1 MVQPNTSRA
10 HVFAESFISSGGI
23 ETLLVLLQREEK
35 TGNHNVL
42 EGLKSHEKDTV
53 FSGLDST
60 EVKAQT
66 GNLQLHNENNSQE
79 DSQLVSSRSEY
90 STKLSTS
97 TNIEGA
103 ESSPVSQFSR
113 NVGGTSFLISDGG
126 RNNAYNSDNGDGI
139 VVGIINLMGALVTSG
154 HLKFGSA
161 ISSSNYSST
170 IQGNRTT
177 EDDYSM
183 YNDNVY
189 LLLFALQKAFQA
201 APQRLM
207 TTNVY
212 TALLGATVIFLQ
224 SLNP

>member
-1 MVQPNTSRA
+1 MQK
-10 HVFAESFISSGGI
+10 
-23 ETLLVLLQREEK
+23 EEK
-35 TGNHNVL
+35 TGNHNIL
-42 EGLKSHEKDTV
+42 EGLKSLEKDTM

-66 GNLQLHNENNSQE
+66 GDLQLHNENNSQG
-79 DSQLVSSRSEY
+79 DSQFVSPRSCEY
-90 STKLSTS
+90 SKKLSTL

-103 ESSPVSQFSR
+103 ESSSVSQFSR
-113 NVGGTSFLISDGG
+113 NVGGTSSLISDGG
-126 RNNAYNSDNGDGI
+126 RSNAYNSDNGDGI
-139 VVGIINLMGALVTSG
+139 LVGIINLVGALVTSG
-154 HLKFGSA
+154 HLKFSSA

-170 IQGNRTT
+170 IQGSGGT
-177 EDDYSM
+177 EDDGIM

-212 TALLGATVIFLQ
+212 TALMGATVSFLQ
-224 SLNP
+224 SLNS